1 MEEKYKLKFTVNFS
15 EWLEDLTSNHKARVI
30 DRHMLVEKKHLGEN
44 RYLREKVSE
53 LKFGNHGGLRVY
65 YSIRNRNTVVLLLA
79 GGDKGDQN
87 KEIRKAIRLNKEI
100 KDEDL

>member
-1 MEEKYKLKFTVNFS
+1 
-15 EWLEDLTSNHKARVI
+15 
-30 DRHMLVEKKHLGEN
+30 
-44 RYLREKVSE
+44 
-53 LKFGNHGGLRVY
+53 VY